1 MKIRTANPDF
11 HKLWVANTVSRVG
24 SQITFVALPL
34 TAVVL
39 LKAAPLQMG
48 ILTACGTLPYLLLG
62 LPVGVW
68 VDRLRRLPLLIN
80 ADIGRALL
88 LATIPLLTTLGKL
101 SIEYLYL
108 LAFITGILTLI
119 YDVTEEAYL
128 PAIVEDEHLL
138 ESNSQLETI
147 NSMAQL
153 LAPVIAGGLVQL
165 LTAPI
170 AILIDSASFGWSA
183 FWLKRI
189 KKQEAEPTATQ
200 HDNLWLEIQ
209 DGLSFLLHNPI
220 LRPSLLTGLQ
230 WQLFGGM
237 TDAIIILYLVEILHL
252 PPAAIGLMYATGSFS
267 GLVVSNFTHKAVTK
281 FGLGRTL
288 IISAIIL
295 GFGWLFI
302 PLAIGTSWI
311 AFIMIATGM
320 LFVGA
325 GNTMWNIL
333 TSSISQAVTP
343 NRLLGRVNASG
354 LFLTWGALPV
364 GSLIGGWLAEQWGLR
379 STLLLACGG
388 ILFGT
393 FWVLFSPLR
402 LLLKMP
408 DKKADENQL
417 GLKKLSEGIN

>member
-1 MKIRTANPDF
+1 MKIRFVNADF
-11 HKLWVANTVSRVG
+11 RKLWIANTVSRVG

-34 TAVVL
+34 TAVIL
-39 LKAAPLQMG
+39 LKATPLQMG

-62 LPVGVW
+62 LPAGVW

-88 LATIPLLTTLGKL
+88 LATIPLFATLEKL

-108 LAFITGILTLI
+108 IAFSTGALTLV

-128 PAIVEDEHLL
+128 PTIVEDEHLL

-170 AILIDSASFGWSA
+170 AILIDSISFGWSA

-189 KKQEAEPTATQ
+189 KKQEIKSTPTQ
-200 HDNLWLEIQ
+200 PDNLWLEIR
-209 DGLSFLLHNPI
+209 DGLSFLLRNPI
-220 LRPSLLTGLQ
+220 LRPSLLTGFQ

-237 TDAIIILYLVEILHL
+237 TDAIIILYLVETLHL
-252 PPAAIGLMYATGSFS
+252 PPAAIGLMYAIGSFS
-267 GLVVSNFTHKAVTK
+267 GLVASNFTNKAVAK
-281 FGLGRTL
+281 FGLGHIVIT
-288 IISAIIL
+288 SALIL

-302 PLAIGTSWI
+302 PLAIGTSWA
-311 AFIMIATGM
+311 AFTIIATGM

-333 TSSISQAVTP
+333 TSSINQAVTP
-343 NRLLGRVNASG
+343 NRLLGRVNASN
-354 LFLTWGALPV
+354 LFLTWGALPL

-402 LLLKMP
+402 SLLKIP
-408 DKKADENQL
+408 DKKNDENQPDL
-417 GLKKLSEGIN
+417 ISLPEGIK